1 MSMAYRD
8 AINYLRP
15 VADSTPLAGY
25 GAALTKAIEALEK
38 VERMEAELRDE
49 RDRFDKYAD
58 YSVERDKMI
67 ERLKEDLRSATDR
80 CKFCVQMTKPLL
92 CLGSDYLCHE
102 CNQHDCVC
110 QDCKDGSKWEWRGGN
125 EA

>member
-1 MSMAYRD
+1 MSVAYRD
-8 AINYLRP
+8 AIKYLRP
-15 VADSTPLAGY
+15 MADNYVLPGVAD
-25 GAALTKAIEALEK
+25 ALETAIRAIED
-38 VERMEAELRDE
+38 V
-49 RDRFDKYAD
+49 
-58 YSVERDKMI
+58 

-125 EA
+125 G

>member
-1 MSMAYRD
+1 MSMEIRD

-25 GAALTKAIEALEK
+25 GAALTKAIEAMED
-38 VERMEAELRDE
+38 VEL
-49 RDRFDKYAD
+49 
-58 YSVERDKMI
+58 
-67 ERLKEDLRSATDR
+67 LKEDLRSATDR

-125 EA
+125 G

>member
-1 MSMAYRD
+1 MNYKEAKAYLQP
-8 AINYLRP
+8 I
-15 VADSTPLAGY
+15 ADNATLTGY
-25 GAALTKAIEALEK
+25 REALCKAIEALEK

-125 EA
+125 G